1 MSFRHAH
8 EQLRQARLMLNLQED
23 AERAEVEAAIARM
36 RAEGER
42 IIAESRPS
50 IQPMLRKALDE
61 CQADYDEE
69 REFGWACDP
78 PVPVGV

>member
-1 MSFRHAH
+1 MSFRAAH
-8 EQLRQARLMLNLQED
+8 DQLRQAREILNLQED
-23 AERAEVEAAIARM
+23 AERASIEAAIAMM

-50 IQPMLRKALDE
+50 IQPMLRRALDE

-69 REFGWACDP
+69 RECGW
-78 PVPVGV
+78 GV